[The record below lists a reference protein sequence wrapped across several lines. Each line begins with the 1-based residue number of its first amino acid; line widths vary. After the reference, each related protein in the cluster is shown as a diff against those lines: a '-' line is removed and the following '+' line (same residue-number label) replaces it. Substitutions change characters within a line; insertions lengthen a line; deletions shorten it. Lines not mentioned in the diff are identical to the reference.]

1 MNDVFGMDAR
11 VLRESLRKSQ
21 ANCDQMVAIYG
32 SLDRR
37 LSALD
42 STIRP
47 AVVHTDAIG
56 KVSRNIDL
64 ALKSADVFLRH
75 FTRIR
80 EAEVIIQKGPHE
92 DLQAYLTTIDQLRSL
107 DTSKTFRDDPHVTSH
122 IRILLSE
129 AVLKLEEEFKRLLS
143 AHSQPL
149 DHHSFVEDPNSVEDK
164 NMEADDGKVYRVTFL
179 ISKRTSP
186 MLHDLALQMVQ
197 SGMHK
202 ECVQAYRE
210 NHAPALELTLRNL
223 GFEYKEEIERWPLE
237 SLEAIIGTWLYTM
250 RIAVKSLFIG
260 EKQVCRKI
268 FYGIDSLAEL
278 CFATAIENSVQLLL
292 SFGYTMVKREW
303 PPEKL
308 FILLDM
314 YKAIHEL
321 QSEVEELLAEEACRE
336 MRDRASNMILQ
347 FARTARISIDEF
359 KKNINEDANNFNI
372 LDAPVHPL
380 TSYVINYF
388 GLLGSE
394 YCSTLHLL
402 FDENDSGRQPNRH
415 LVTVMMMI
423 LNTLVSNLERK
434 SKKFNEP
441 ALSHLF
447 LMNNI
452 NHVVNKLR
460 RSSAEDLID
469 SDWVPRHRKIVQQ
482 NANQYLR
489 VAWMPILQT
498 LKIQTGSEGGSAAG
512 SGSGSG
518 ISRSAIRERF
528 RAFNS
533 QFEELIQRQSHWTVP
548 DPELRENLRL
558 LVAEAVLPAYGN
570 FIKRNG
576 FFVEG
581 SRNQERFLKFRPED
595 VQQMID
601 NLFQGGVS
609 LQPNT

>member
-143 AHSQPL
+143 AH
-149 DHHSFVEDPNSVEDK
+149 
-164 NMEADDGKVYRVTFL
+164 
-179 ISKRTSP
+179 
-186 MLHDLALQMVQ
+186 
-197 SGMHK
+197 
-202 ECVQAYRE
+202 RE